1 MNFAIALSMTK
12 PSSVL
17 LSSRK
22 YHGFSLPQPSF
33 RPISRSKSLFPVASL
48 GISQTFSK
56 LKEQGKV
63 ALIPYITAGDPD
75 LSTTSEALYV
85 LDSCGSDIIELGIPY
100 SDPWI
105 DGPVIQAAT
114 TRALTKGTSFDA
126 VISMLVE
133 VVPKLSC
140 PIALCTYYNPI
151 LRRGT
156 QEFMSTIK
164 EIGVQVKCDNG
175 YMMDVPDI
183 PLEETTILRKEA
195 ADHNIELVLLTTPTT
210 PSERM
215 KAIVEAAEGFVY
227 LVSSVGVSGAQS
239 SVSSHVPSLL
249 QEIKEASTKPVAV
262 GFGISKPD
270 HVKQMAS
277 WGADGMIVGSALVR
291 ILGEAKS
298 PEEGLKK
305 LESFTKI
312 LKASL

>member
-12 PSSVL
+12 PSSFL

-33 RPISRSKSLFPVASL
+33 RPISRSKSLLPRASL

-75 LSTTSEALYV
+75 LSTTSEALNV
-85 LDSCGSDIIELGIPY
+85 LDSCGSDIIELGMPY
-100 SDPWI
+100 SDPWV

-126 VISMLVE
+126 VISMLAE

-151 LRRGT
+151 LKRGT
-156 QEFMSTIK
+156 QKFMSTIK
-164 EIGVQVKCDNG
+164 ETGVQGLV
-175 YMMDVPDI
+175 VPDI

-227 LVSSVGVSGAQS
+227 LVSSVGVTGAQS
-239 SVSSHVPSLL
+239 S
-249 QEIKEASTKPVAV
+249 ASTKPVAV

-277 WGADGMIVGSALVR
+277 WGADGVIVGSALVR

-312 LKASL
+312 LKAAL

>member
-12 PSSVL
+12 PSSFL

-33 RPISRSKSLFPVASL
+33 RPISRSKSLLPRASL

-75 LSTTSEALYV
+75 LSTTSEALNV
-85 LDSCGSDIIELGIPY
+85 LDSCGSDIIELGMPY
-100 SDPWI
+100 SDPWV

-126 VISMLVE
+126 VISMLAE

-151 LRRGT
+151 LKRGT
-156 QEFMSTIK
+156 QKFMSTIK
-164 EIGVQVKCDNG
+164 ETGVQGLV
-175 YMMDVPDI
+175 VPDI

-227 LVSSVGVSGAQS
+227 LVSSVGVTGAQS

-277 WGADGMIVGSALVR
+277 WGADGVIVGSALVR

-312 LKASL
+312 LKAAL